1 MHSHTLPLRI
11 IGVSISDFTVSLSI
25 SGNDPSLV
33 KKILDP
39 SFLSKISE
47 TFNSLHQT
55 IQHNGPW
62 ASAWVGE
69 SGGAYN
75 SGGRHVSD
83 SFMDSFW

>member
-1 MHSHTLPLRI
+1 M
-11 IGVSISDFTVSLSI
+11 SISAFTVALSI

-33 KKILDP
+33 KKIMDP
-39 SFLSKISE
+39 SYLSKISE

-69 SGGAYN
+69 SGGAFN

>member
-1 MHSHTLPLRI
+1 MDPSY
-11 IGVSISDFTVSLSI
+11 LSI
-25 SGNDPSLV
+25 
-33 KKILDP
+33 I
-39 SFLSKISE
+39 SK

-55 IQHNGPW
+55 IQRNGPW

-69 SGGAYN
+69 SGGAFN